1 MRVLFESEFLRPMPK
16 HRYFLEA
23 SNSNMYNH
31 KERHFW
37 PLEKSKCSALRR
49 EQAWHCS
56 KKIKSPAFL
65 GQKVLKGKVW
75 EIKLRSR
82 QA

>member
-37 PLEKSKCSALRR
+37 PRKEQVQCLEKGTSLALLQ
-49 EQAWHCS
+49 EN
-56 KKIKSPAFL
+56 KKPCLL
-65 GQKVLKGKVW
+65 GSEGVERKGVGDKVEK
-75 EIKLRSR
+75 
-82 QA
+82 